1 MKKIKFKDCLFYH
14 VQDLPGL
21 KKPTNGIF
29 DLRNNANNYL
39 GNVEFKKKTV
49 LELGPASGFL
59 SFLME
64 KQGAK
69 VTCVDLSIKDDL
81 WDVVPN
87 CRIDH
92 QKYARN
98 HILKNIAKVQNS
110 FWYSHKALNSKVKI
124 IRTHINNL
132 DNKVG
137 KFDIGTICL
146 VLLHLEN
153 PFRAIQKICSHVKQK
168 VIITEVLDRPGDI
181 SLKFRLKNLFKIF
194 HKTYIDLKRINDP
207 TMSFYPTANNK
218 DLDIWYF
225 LSQKIIINYLSIV
238 GFGKY
243 KINYHKQLCKGKYIN
258 MYTIVAERTVP
269 ISKCFY

>member
-1 MKKIKFKDCLFYH
+1 
-14 VQDLPGL
+14 
-21 KKPTNGIF
+21 
-29 DLRNNANNYL
+29 
-39 GNVEFKKKTV
+39 
-49 LELGPASGFL
+49 
-59 SFLME
+59 ME

-153 PFRAIQKICSHVKQK
+153 PFGQ
-168 VIITEVLDRPGDI
+168 
-181 SLKFRLKNLFKIF
+181 FK
-194 HKTYIDLKRINDP
+194 KYAVML
-207 TMSFYPTANNK
+207 NK
-218 DLDIWYF
+218 KL
-225 LSQKIIINYLSIV
+225 LSQRFWIDQVIFL
-238 GFGKY
+238 
-243 KINYHKQLCKGKYIN
+243 
-258 MYTIVAERTVP
+258 
-269 ISKCFY
+269 